1 MTSIITEPCAYNTT
15 IDQDAAGRE
24 PAQWLVD
31 KLGGKGNVVVITGVP
46 GTSVDTARTA
56 AAKAVFEKNPGIK
69 IVAEGNGMWSQQVAR
84 SELSKISP
92 PIRGTRSTACGCRR
106 AASPP
111 SR

>member
-1 MTSIITEPCAYNTT
+1 MTRSSPNPALTT
-15 IDQDAAGRE
+15 PLSTRTPPGVSRRK
-24 PAQWLVD
+24 WLVD

-84 SELSKISP
+84 SELSKILATHPWDS
-92 PIRGTRSTACGCRR
+92 IDGLWMQAG
-106 AASPP
+106 
-111 SR
+111 